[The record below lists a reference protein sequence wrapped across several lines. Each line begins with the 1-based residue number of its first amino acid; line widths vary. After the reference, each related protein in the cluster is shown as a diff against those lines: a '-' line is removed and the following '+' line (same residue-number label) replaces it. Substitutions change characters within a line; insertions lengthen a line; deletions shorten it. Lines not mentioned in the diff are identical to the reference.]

1 MRKIKIEELTFQQE
15 QERDAQYM
23 EALRNIP
30 RPNGV
35 NDLER
40 FALDY
45 RRVWAQR
52 YPHFVAIFQSV
63 ILIGD
68 KAV

>member
-1 MRKIKIEELTFQQE
+1 MRAEELTFEQE
-15 QERDAQYM
+15 QSRDEQYM
-23 EALRNIP
+23 NALRVVP

-45 RRVWAQR
+45 RRVFCQR
-52 YPHFVAIFQSV
+52 YPHMVEIFASV
-63 ILIGD
+63 GLNVVGDIG
-68 KAV
+68 

>member
-1 MRKIKIEELTFQQE
+1 MKAEILTFAEETSRDE
-15 QERDAQYM
+15 QYLA
-23 EALRNIP
+23 ALRAIP

-45 RRVWAQR
+45 RRVWCVR
-52 YPHFVAIFQSV
+52 YPHFVEIFQSV

-68 KAV
+68 KAI